1 MAPQTPPQVNAPVN
15 LPNAR
20 TILLLGIASI
30 LLSWWHF
37 ISLAGL
43 ILSIISLVMAKKE
56 MQLYYSRP
64 DAYTLQS
71 LNNIKAGRTF
81 ALIGLAISAIIFL
94 FVILLI
100 LGLLA
105 ALPFW
110 GMLN

>member
-1 MAPQTPPQVNAPVN
+1 MADPIPPKVSTPVN

-20 TILLLGIASI
+20 TVMLLGIASI

-37 ISLAGL
+37 LSLAGL
-43 ILSIISLVMAKKE
+43 VLSIIALVMANKDL
-56 MQLYYSRP
+56 QLYYSSP
-64 DAYTLQS
+64 DTYTLQS